1 MLNQMPT
8 DESFLLQLVAK
19 GDTAAYTQLFNYYSP
34 QVFDAALLYV
44 KDEQAAREIVQ
55 EIFLKIWL
63 KREEMSGVKSFR
75 DYLFILTRNRVYDG
89 FKKQLVRLKAMDY
102 HFKHLP
108 DSQNDTDH
116 LLLQKE
122 YADIVNK
129 AVEQLPPERK
139 KVYLAK
145 NAGWSNEEISNQLN
159 ISVNTVK
166 KQISLATNS
175 IRAFV
180 KARIQNDIPLTI
192 LLLLL
197 LKR

>member
-1 MLNQMPT
+1 MLNQLPT

-55 EIFLKIWL
+55 ETFLKIWL
-63 KREEMSGVKSFR
+63 KKEEMSGVKSFR

-89 FKKQLVRLKAMDY
+89 FKKQLVRMKAMDY
-102 HFKHLP
+102 HLQHLP
-108 DSQNDTDH
+108 ESRNDTDH

-145 NAGWSNEEISNQLN
+145 SAGWSNEEISNQLN
-159 ISVNTVK
+159 ISINTVK

-175 IRAFV
+175 VRAFV